1 MPTKID
7 NYTMGRDIEF
17 TVIKVL
23 NLFGW
28 ESKISPGSRGFF
40 DIRSIKN
47 RKKFGIQVKY
57 RSSGDFALSTIASEK
72 RQILEYSKTSNYTPI
87 LAFVTRNSFILS
99 SSRYHR
105 DPKNNFL
112 ILDQQDQLIW
122 IQIGTDFIL
131 QFVNIKTK
139 KCLSIGE
146 LYG

>member
-17 TVIKVL
+17 MVIKVL

-28 ESKISPGSRGFF
+28 ESKISPGSRGIF

-57 RSSGDFALSTIASEK
+57 RTNGSALSTIASEK
-72 RQILEYSKTSNYTPI
+72 CQILEYSKTSNYTPV

-131 QFVNIKTK
+131 QFVNIKTT
-139 KCLSIGE
+139 KCLGIGE

>member
-47 RKKFGIQVKY
+47 RN

-112 ILDQQDQLIW
+112 ILDQRDQLVW